1 MRMIALELGTHGE
14 SGRPNS
20 IFGNH
25 VRKMERDKNIS
36 SATALREILC
46 DWWSDHL
53 YDISHEEAI
62 NRLIQISQMDS
73 IIVSFSRTLFALTI
87 RELKRGK

>member
-36 SATALREILC
+36 SATAL
-46 DWWSDHL
+46 
-53 YDISHEEAI
+53 
-62 NRLIQISQMDS
+62 
-73 IIVSFSRTLFALTI
+73 
-87 RELKRGK
+87 